1 MDPMIYKIL
10 SCHSDSVQE
19 GWERRLVDLLGSKP
33 RRLSRWCELGLWGAL
48 SCVRKVS
55 DDDLS
60 STVSIRV
67 YSENG
72 TIHATRKAL
81 AQTDEHLPMPVTFM
95 QTLPGQ
101 LFNAIGAAV
110 EWHGDG
116 CTVAAATR
124 QQAEV
129 TMLQNVQKMAL
140 LAWVDEVPTAIS
152 RWILIERVAAPA
164 LTSSWES
171 VASLFEISDEM
182 IWLQLGADGKLF
194 QAR

>member
-10 SCHSDSVQE
+10 SCHSDPVQE
-19 GWERRLVDLLGSKP
+19 GWERRLVDLLSSKP

-55 DDDLS
+55 DGDLS

-124 QQAEV
+124 QQAEIA
-129 TMLQNVQKMAL
+129 MLQNVRQMAL
-140 LAWVDEVPTAIS
+140 LAWVDEVPEAVS
-152 RWILIERVAAPA
+152 RWILLERVVAPA
-164 LTSSWES
+164 LTSSWEP
-171 VASLFEISDEM
+171 VAGLFEISDEM